1 MDFKIE
7 FFGDESLSSRIVID
21 NDLAKKLLTSSNFT
35 TDRKRKFTK

>member
-7 FFGDESLSSRIVID
+7 FFGDESLSLRIVID